1 MQFGSSAKLAMRLND
16 SVISENHEER
26 TIDLAVNS
34 KEQEG
39 SKTQEPSLA
48 SNSGG
53 FNSRGQD

>member
-1 MQFGSSAKLAMRLND
+1 MRLND
-16 SVISENHEER
+16 SVISENHEAR

-53 FNSRGQD
+53 FNSRAQD